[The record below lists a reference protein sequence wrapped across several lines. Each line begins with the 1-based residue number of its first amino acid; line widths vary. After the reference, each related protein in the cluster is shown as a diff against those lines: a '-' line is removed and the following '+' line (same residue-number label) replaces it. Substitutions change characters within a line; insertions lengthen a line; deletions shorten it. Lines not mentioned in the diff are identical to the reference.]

1 MIIFRYIARDILAT
15 TAAVSLVLMLVVM
28 SGRFVKYLALA
39 AAGQLDPNVLFAVI
53 GYRVPGFLELI
64 LPLGFFLAILLVYG
78 RMYVDSEMTVLHA
91 CGLGPNTLTLYTMAV
106 AVAVALLVAWLS
118 LSVSPGGLARADA
131 LLSAQTK
138 RGELES
144 AEAGK
149 FYSLNEGRGVTY
161 SEKISQDGVM
171 HNVFLAEAGN
181 ENSKDPTRVVVFAKN
196 GRAQQDRENGERYLV
211 LESGYRVQG
220 VPGRADFQITSFE
233 QYGQRLAKPAAEPD
247 RRERAAALSTR
258 ILLSSSEPAHRASLQ
273 WRLSVPILVLVVTL
287 IAVPLS
293 RTSPRQG
300 RFVKIFPA
308 VILYILYLITLNGAR
323 GAVEEQSQTAWLGL
337 WWVHGVFLSIAGV
350 LVAWNAG
357 WRPALPS
364 KVIAVGV
371 KAK

>member
-1 MIIFRYIARDILAT
+1 VIIFRYIARDILAT
-15 TAAVSLVLMLVVM
+15 TAAVSLVLMLVII

-39 AAGQLDPNVLFAVI
+39 AAGQLDPNILFAVI

-78 RMYVDSEMTVLHA
+78 RMYIDSEMTVLHA
-91 CGLGPNTLTLYTMAV
+91 CGLGPNTLTLYAMAV
-106 AVAVALLVAWLS
+106 GVVVALLVAWLS

-131 LLSAQTK
+131 LLSAQKT

-144 AEAGK
+144 AEGGK
-149 FYSLNEGRGVTY
+149 FYPLNEGRGVTY
-161 SEKISQDGVM
+161 SEKIGEDGLM
-171 HNVFLAEAGN
+171 RNVFFAEPGN
-181 ENSKDPTRVVVFAKN
+181 ENSKDPTRVIVLAKS
-196 GRAQQDRENGERYLV
+196 GRTQQDSDNGERYLV
-211 LESGYRVQG
+211 LENGYRVQG

-233 QYGQRLAKPAAEPD
+233 QYGQRLAKPVEALG
-247 RRERAAALSTR
+247 RRERAAALSTGV
-258 ILLSSSEPAHRASLQ
+258 LLASSEPAHRASLQ

-323 GAVEEQSQTAWLGL
+323 GAVEEQSQMAGLGV

-357 WRPALPS
+357 WRPALPG
-364 KVIAVGV
+364 KVIPGGAQF
-371 KAK
+371 K